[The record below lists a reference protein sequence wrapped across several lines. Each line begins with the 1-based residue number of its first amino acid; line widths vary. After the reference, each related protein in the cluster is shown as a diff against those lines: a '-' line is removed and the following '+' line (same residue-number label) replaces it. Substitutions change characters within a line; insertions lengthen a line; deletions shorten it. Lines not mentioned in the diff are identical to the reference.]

1 MSWLLRLPVMAL
13 VALLAFAGGCD
24 RKEQPAVVSPAAP
37 VQRKLPEVIVP
48 AEVQGQWKA
57 VRIAVTDQES
67 GERESYAV
75 EVGSTLLVKDA
86 QLSIEIVTF
95 LPAFIMDGSRMTSA
109 SNKTSNPAAQ
119 IVIREKGEEVFRGWL
134 FSLYPGVHTFR
145 HSRYTFALVD
155 FIPAEKKRIDK
166 KN

>member
-1 MSWLLRLPVMAL
+1 
-13 VALLAFAGGCD
+13 
-24 RKEQPAVVSPAAP
+24 
-37 VQRKLPEVIVP
+37 
-48 AEVQGQWKA
+48 VQGQWKA